1 MFYEA
6 ACRGVQY
13 SLKTVAP
20 VMPWKEPEL
29 LMGERALDQ
38 LPRRIAKEG
47 IRKVLI
53 VTDRGIIETG
63 MVDALEAGL
72 ALHNIEAVIYAETV
86 PNPTV
91 GNVEDARTLYET
103 AGCEGLIAIGG
114 GSPIDCAKA
123 VGARI
128 ARPRTSVAG
137 MKGLLRVLKKTPF
150 TAVIPTT
157 SGTGSE
163 ATIASVI
170 SDPATHEK
178 YALMD
183 YVLLPDVAVL
193 DPLLTV
199 GLPGH
204 ITAMTG
210 MDALTHA
217 IEAHLNRGV
226 PDTVRAMALEA
237 IDLIL
242 TYLPVAYQNG
252 DNIFARKQMQYAAY
266 LAGSAF
272 TRGYVGYVHAL
283 AHPLS
288 GFYQLPHG
296 LANAII
302 LPHVLRF
309 YGEPAWSRMAEIS
322 DFTGLCDDQATDEEK
337 ANALIDTIVELNRT
351 LHIPD
356 HTSVIQN
363 AHIAE
368 MAKRAE
374 KEANPLYPVP
384 VILRQEALQEL
395 YEIIRKPGSVPAP

>member
-1 MFYEA
+1 
-6 ACRGVQY
+6 
-13 SLKTVAP
+13 
-20 VMPWKEPEL
+20 MPWKEPEL
-29 LMGERALDQ
+29 LTGEHALNQ
-38 LPRRIAKEG
+38 LPRRVASEG

-53 VTDRGIIETG
+53 VTDRGILDTG
-63 MVDALEAGL
+63 MLDALESGL
-72 ALHNIEAVIYAETV
+72 AMHNIESAIYSDTV

-91 GNVEDARTLYET
+91 DNVEEARTLYET

-128 ARPRTSVAG
+128 ARPRTSLAA
-137 MKGLLRVLKKTPF
+137 MRGLLKVLKKTPF

-157 SGTGSE
+157 AGTGSE

-183 YVLLPDVAVL
+183 HVLLPDVAVL

-226 PDTVRAMALEA
+226 PDTVRAMSLEA

-302 LPHVLRF
+302 LPHVLRY
-309 YGEPAWSRMAEIS
+309 YGDAVWSRMAEIS

-337 ANALIDTIVELNRT
+337 ANTLIDTIVELNRT